1 MEENNAPFAEQHSF
15 LHFTLL
21 PSFKNLLRLLNS
33 DQPFKGK
40 QRHDNDSAAKR
51 GFACGN
57 LYNTHK
63 AWERSPEWMKASYR
77 LEMEYLGGDIDTPLK
92 GALKGMIEGGVE
104 YYKHNP
110 TDAMQMGRDIAKVA
124 NITPDKG
131 IAFAQGFMSTA
142 KFE

>member
-1 MEENNAPFAEQHSF
+1 
-15 LHFTLL
+15 
-21 PSFKNLLRLLNS
+21 
-33 DQPFKGK
+33 
-40 QRHDNDSAAKR
+40 
-51 GFACGN
+51 
-57 LYNTHK
+57 
-63 AWERSPEWMKASYR
+63 
-77 LEMEYLGGDIDTPLK
+77 
-92 GALKGMIEGGVE
+92 MIEGGVE